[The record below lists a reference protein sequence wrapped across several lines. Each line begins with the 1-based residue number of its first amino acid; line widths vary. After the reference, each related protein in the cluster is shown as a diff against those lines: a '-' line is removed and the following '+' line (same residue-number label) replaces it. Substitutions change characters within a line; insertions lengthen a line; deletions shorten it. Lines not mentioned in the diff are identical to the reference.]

1 MIAIFGLGNPGSEY
15 EMTRHNV
22 GFMVVDAIA
31 KNLKIDFKHGKGE
44 YVIGSGKYK
53 GREILLVKPLTYMN
67 NSGVAVKDVVEQFKI
82 DVKDIWVIC
91 DDLNLPLG
99 MIRIRQ
105 KGSDGGHN
113 GLYSIIYHLKTI
125 EFPRLRCGIG
135 NPEKMQNMVDF
146 VLSKF
151 DDDEIEKVNDMIDR
165 AVEATFCFISD
176 VILTAMNR
184 FNKKVMTGNKTP

>member
-1 MIAIFGLGNPGSEY
+1 MIAIFGLGNPGVEY

-22 GFMVVDAIA
+22 GFMVVDEIA
-31 KNLKIDFKHGKGE
+31 KRVDVNFKSGKGD
-44 YVIGSGKYK
+44 YLISSAKYK
-53 GREILLVKPLTYMN
+53 GNEFLLVKPLTYMN
-67 NSGVAVKDVVEQFKI
+67 NSGVAVRDVVERFQIGLK
-82 DVKDIWVIC
+82 DVLVIC

-99 MIRIRQ
+99 VIRIRQ

-113 GLYSIIYHLKTI
+113 GLYSIIYHLKTA

-135 NPEKMQNMVDF
+135 NPEKMKNMVDF

-151 DDDEIEKVNDMIDR
+151 DEDEIEKLNEMIKQ

-176 VILTAMNR
+176 GILTAMNR
-184 FNKKVMTGNKTP
+184 FNKKVKLKDKSP